1 VSKDW
6 PQEHELRAMP
16 LLERI
21 EHARRAAL
29 VEDKESIELL
39 VGRYQKAQ
47 EVLEFY
53 ANDMGNGQNAL
64 DLLNQ
69 WEAEDELRG
78 K

>member
-1 VSKDW
+1 
-6 PQEHELRAMP
+6 MP

-39 VGRYQKAQ
+39 VGRHQKAQ

-53 ANDMGNGQNAL
+53 ANDMGNGQRAL
-64 DLLNQ
+64 DLLNE

-78 K
+78 T